1 VSFQNL
7 TPNPQ
12 DTSAFYLKNIYL
24 VFTES
29 NTSSIPSTVAQPPA
43 FSPSWRA
50 IWVNLL
56 WLLSLGIGVTCAV
69 MATILQQWARQY
81 LRLTEARELDPKRK
95 ARIHALFSRSTDKLL
110 IKCLGYLLPCYLHL
124 SVVFFFIGLL
134 LFLFDINIKLFSA
147 TLWLFGF
154 SIVIYTFFTL
164 LPFFLR
170 DSILFT
176 PVSAFPVAIFGFIIC
191 IVTTTLGLRFNA
203 KLSNVFDTLFQY
215 VERTGRRL
223 ALDKLSELDT
233 HIFEETFDSLVD
245 DNAIEK
251 FLEAIPGFFT
261 SNPSEPLH
269 VTAQFKRNFEQ
280 MMRDFLDRTFQHATV
295 AESVKSS
302 RLLSSLNASRAA
314 LDPQVTS
321 QILLDIL
328 NGKCPKLLQSVE
340 TGHSLRSWSNG
351 CDEEHVPLVRSIV
364 SRIIENADE
373 HGDRWSALVVGELS
387 IPADLLQDYL
397 DQYDNVLLAN
407 FNNITRQIFY
417 FRYAYWNPSSLVFR
431 CDASRTLPSLQH
443 DFCDLWN
450 DMVRE
455 ARERSDS
462 LSISILRDVYHI
474 YIALHKDSLSFPE
487 PFSYTA
493 DQRAVLPSY
502 SPCNIAAHRSQPISS
517 RP

>member
-7 TPNPQ
+7 TANPQ

-43 FSPSWRA
+43 FSPSWRSV
-50 IWVNLL
+50 WVNLL
-56 WLLSLGIGVTCAV
+56 WLLSVGINVTCAV

-81 LRLTEARELDPKRK
+81 LRLTQAGELDPKRK

-134 LFLFDINIKLFSA
+134 LFVFDINNKLFNS

-154 SIVIYTFFTL
+154 SLVVYTFFTL

-203 KLSNVFDTLFQY
+203 KVSNVFDTLFQY
-215 VERTGRRL
+215 VERTGRSL
-223 ALDKLSELDT
+223 DLDKFSELDT
-233 HIFEETFDSLVD
+233 HIFEEAFDSLVD
-245 DNAIEK
+245 DIATEK
-251 FLEAIPGFFT
+251 FLEAIPGFFP

-269 VTAQFKRNFEQ
+269 VTDQFKRKFEQ
-280 MMRDFLDRTFQHATV
+280 MMRDFIDRTFQSTTID
-295 AESVKSS
+295 ESVKSS
-302 RLLSSLNASRAA
+302 RLLSSLNASRAV
-314 LDPQVTS
+314 LGPQVTS

-328 NGKCPKLLQSVE
+328 NGGCPKLLQSVE
-340 TGHSLRSWSNG
+340 AGHSLRSWRND
-351 CDEEHVPLVRSIV
+351 CNKEHVPLVGRIV
-364 SRIIENADE
+364 SRIIANIDDRD
-373 HGDRWSALVVGELS
+373 DRWSALVVDELGIS
-387 IPADLLQDYL
+387 ADLPQD
-397 DQYDNVLLAN
+397 YDNVLLAN
-407 FNNITRQIFY
+407 FNNITRGIFH
-417 FRYAYWNPSSLVFR
+417 FRYTYWNPSSLLAR
-431 CDASRTLPSLQH
+431 CDASRTLPTLQH

-455 ARERSDS
+455 AQERRDG
-462 LSISILRDVYHI
+462 LFISILGDVHHI
-474 YIALHKDSLSFPE
+474 YKALHGNSLSFPE
-487 PFSYTA
+487 PFSY
-493 DQRAVLPSY
+493 P
-502 SPCNIAAHRSQPISS
+502 PCNIAAHRSQSISS
-517 RP
+517 LP